1 MGQADFIDLLKFAIP
16 LLGAAIAWLWN
27 ERWRRLTDEYQ
38 RKEQK
43 YTSLIEAAEGFYA
56 QASGTPEGKNLKTQF
71 LLELKKCWLYCPD
84 DVIKSANR
92 WLDLM
97 HEGAGSTNEARKA
110 ALGEFM
116 VAVRKDLLSRKPVR
130 RTDLTAADFKHVRA
144 T

>member
-1 MGQADFIDLLKFAIP
+1 MDQSDVIDLLKFAIP

-27 ERWRRLTDEYQ
+27 ERRRRLADEYQ

-43 YTSLIEAAEGFYA
+43 YTSLIEAAEGFYV
-56 QASGTPEGKNLKTQF
+56 QASGTPEGKNLMTQF

-84 DVIKSANR
+84 DVIRAANR

-97 HEGAGSTNEARKA
+97 HEGVGSSNDARKS

-116 VAVRKDLLSRKPVR
+116 VAVRKDLLSRRPVKN
-130 RTDLTAADFKHVRA
+130 TDLTAADFKQLRA
-144 T
+144 S